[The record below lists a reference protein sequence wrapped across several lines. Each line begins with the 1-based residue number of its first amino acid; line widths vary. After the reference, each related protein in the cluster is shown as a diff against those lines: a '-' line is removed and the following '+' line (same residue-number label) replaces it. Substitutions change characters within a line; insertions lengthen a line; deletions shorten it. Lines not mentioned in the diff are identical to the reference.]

1 MEPGRVLGA
10 VEWRF
15 GGVVGGVARVS
26 TTTVCTLLVQE
37 IEHVHVY
44 YTLHSAALTR
54 PPPTSLERPNGQGVC
69 PSTCVQFEQRHLEV
83 LRGSRQP
90 LKTTD
95 FPVYVPTLLLYSTT
109 LPTAYI
115 VWNLAEP
122 CCPLAPLLLYS
133 LS

>member
-54 PPPTSLERPNGQGVC
+54 PPPHLAREAKWAR
-69 PSTCVQFEQRHLEV
+69 CVSKHMCAV
-83 LRGSRQP
+83 
-90 LKTTD
+90 
-95 FPVYVPTLLLYSTT
+95 
-109 LPTAYI
+109 
-115 VWNLAEP
+115 
-122 CCPLAPLLLYS
+122 
-133 LS
+133 